1 MANKQQP
8 IKKTTTKKHMAREH
22 REARQTRIIVIVS
35 IAIGVIILGLVA
47 YGLIDQTIIR
57 PRTVVASAGDA
68 TIRVREFESYVQ
80 YSRAQVLNQS
90 FQYYTFYQQFG
101 EFGGN
106 FLQTAQSLATQL
118 TQPTTF
124 GRDILDEMIDN
135 LIIREEA
142 AKRGISVSQAEIDE
156 AIQTAFGFFPDGTP
170 TPTVTATIQATP
182 TYSETQLAIITLTS
196 TPTTTAEEVDNTSDV
211 DAPLTEE
218 VDDEV
223 ASESEDDLP
232 DQQATAEEELE
243 FTPTPEVTP
252 TGEVTPTL
260 EVTPT
265 TTITP
270 TPYTTELYA
279 QNIKDFN
286 ANYAPYNFD
295 IDQLREIF
303 EVQLL
308 REKLI
313 EVMMQD
319 LSRTKNEVWARHIL
333 VETNEEALEVLALLE
348 EGEDFITLA
357 ARFSTDESNSQ
368 TGGDLGWFDENM
380 MVPEF
385 SEAAFSLSEG
395 EISEPIQTTFGFH
408 IIQVIGKRV
417 SQILPDEFAQR
428 QQAAFVEWLAEQP
441 DARDDIEINPNWDR
455 YVPNTP
461 EVPQQFLEEL
471 FQLSQ

>member
-1 MANKQQP
+1 MANKKQP
-8 IKKTTTKKHMAREH
+8 IKKTTTTKKHMAREH

-35 IAIGVIILGLVA
+35 IAVGAIILGLVA
-47 YGLIDQTIIR
+47 YGVIDQTIIR
-57 PRTVVASAGDA
+57 PRTSVATVGDA

-90 FQYYTFYQQFG
+90 FQYYTFHQQFG

-124 GRDILDEMIDN
+124 GRDVLDEMIDN
-135 LIIREEA
+135 LIVREEA

-156 AIQTAFGFFPDGTP
+156 AVQTAFGFFPDGTP
-170 TPTVTATIQATP
+170 TPTVTATIQPTP

-196 TPTTTAEEVDNTSDV
+196 TPTATAEEADNTADV
-211 DAPLTEE
+211 DTPATEE

-223 ASESEDDLP
+223 VIEPEDDLAVEQ
-232 DQQATAEEELE
+232 DAVEEEVE

-252 TGEVTPTL
+252 TITL
-260 EVTPT
+260 
-265 TTITP
+265 TP
-270 TPYTTELYA
+270 TPYTTALYA

-286 ANYAPYNFD
+286 TNYAQFNFN

-303 EVQLL
+303 EIQLL

-313 EVMMQD
+313 DAVTQD
-319 LSRTKNEVWARHIL
+319 LPRTKNEVWARHIL
-333 VETNEEALEVLALLE
+333 VETQEEALEILSLLE
-348 EGEDFITLA
+348 EGEDFHALA
-357 ARFSTDESNSQ
+357 ALYSTDESNREQ
-368 TGGDLGWFDENM
+368 GGNLGWFDENM

-385 SEAAFSLSEG
+385 SEAAFSLAEG

-408 IIQVIGKRV
+408 IIQVIGKRE
-417 SQILPDEFAQR
+417 SQVPPAEFAQR
-428 QQAAFVEWLAEQP
+428 QQTAFVEWLAEQRNM
-441 DARDDIEINPNWDR
+441 RDDIEINPNWDK

-461 EVPQQFLEEL
+461 EVPQQYLAEL
-471 FQLSQ
+471 YQLSQ

>member
-1 MANKQQP
+1 MANKKQP

-35 IAIGVIILGLVA
+35 IVVGTIILGLVA
-47 YGLIDQTIIR
+47 YGVIDQTVIR
-57 PRTVVASAGDA
+57 PRIAVATVGNE
-68 TIRVREFESYVQ
+68 TIRVREFDSYVQ
-80 YSRAQVLNQS
+80 YSRAQLLNQS

-118 TQPTTF
+118 TQPISF

-156 AIQTAFGFFPDGTP
+156 AVQTAFGFFPNGTP
-170 TPTVTATIQATP
+170 TPTVTGTIQPTP

-196 TPTTTAEEVDNTSDV
+196 TPTATVEESEESADAEPPLTDEIEDAGTDEETIVTDDAVAEPEVDIAEE
-211 DAPLTEE
+211 
-218 VDDEV
+218 
-223 ASESEDDLP
+223 
-232 DQQATAEEELE
+232 QGTAEEEVE

-252 TGEVTPTL
+252 TITL
-260 EVTPT
+260 
-265 TTITP
+265 TP
-270 TPYTTELYA
+270 TPYTTALFA

-286 ANYAPYNFD
+286 TNYAAFNFD
-295 IDQLREIF
+295 IKQLREIF
-303 EVQLL
+303 EIQLL

-313 EVMMQD
+313 DELTQD
-319 LSRTKNEVWARHIL
+319 LPRSKNEVWARHIL
-333 VETNEEALEVLALLE
+333 VETNEEALEVLLLLE
-348 EGEDFITLA
+348 EGEDFHTLA
-357 ARFSTDESNSQ
+357 ATYSIDESNREQ
-368 TGGDLGWFDENM
+368 GGNLGWFDENM

-385 SEAAFSLSEG
+385 SEAAFSLAEG
-395 EISEPIQTTFGFH
+395 EVSEPIQTSFGFH

-417 SQILPDEFAQR
+417 SQVLPAEFAQR
-428 QQAAFVEWLAEQP
+428 QQTAFAEWLAEQRNT
-441 DARDDIEINPNWDR
+441 RDDIEINPNWDR

-461 EVPQQFLEEL
+461 EVPQQYLAEL
-471 FQLSQ
+471 YQLGQ